1 MIDIHSH
8 ILPGVDDGSQKI
20 ELSLEMIKK
29 EVLDGVKAVILT
41 PHVQSHVTKASHEE
55 RKAAFENLV
64 AEVKK
69 QGLEI
74 ELYLGAEILYKS
86 HIQPDYSQMSLA
98 GSKYLLV
105 EFSPTI
111 ETPIEEVVYDL
122 SHSGFIPIVA
132 HVERYGYLKFE
143 DYFKIKRA
151 GGLLQVNA
159 DAAIGFDK
167 KKRDKLILQML
178 REELVDF
185 IATDTHNMDYRQPI
199 LKEAFNIL
207 KHKIDVTYL
216 NEIFYINASKIIN
229 K

>member
-8 ILPGVDDGSQKI
+8 IIPSVDDGSQAL
-20 ELSLEMIKK
+20 EMSLDMIKK
-29 EVLDGVKAVILT
+29 EVKDGVKAVILT

-55 RKAAFENLV
+55 RKATFDNLV

-69 QGLEI
+69 LGIEI

-86 HIQPDYSQMSLA
+86 HIHPDYNQMALA

-122 SHSGFIPIVA
+122 AHSGFIPIVA

-143 DYFKIKRA
+143 DYFKIKQA

-159 DAAIGFDK
+159 DSAIGFDK

-178 REELVDF
+178 KEELVDF

-207 KHKIDVTYL
+207 KHKIDITYL
-216 NEIFYINASKIIN
+216 NEIFYTNALKIIN